1 MTARAPSA
9 APRGR
14 SALVLPAS
22 LLLCLFLAACAPQ
35 KEAYKR
41 QFFSLGTLVEVS
53 LWDVDDERAAE
64 AVRRVEAVM
73 NDAHVRWHAWE
84 PSEITRLN
92 EAIAEGRSLAVSPA
106 TATALTRARELAAA
120 SGQRFNP
127 AIGGLIALWGFQS
140 DDPPHG
146 PPPAQEAID
155 ALLAAAPDMDA
166 LWIDGLR
173 VGSDNP
179 EVRLD
184 LGAFAKGYAVDLA
197 IAALRELGIEN
208 AIVNAGGD
216 LRAIGSHGKRPWRIG
231 IRQPADRSEGGILAS
246 VETRGDEAVFTSG
259 NYERFF
265 YFEGR
270 RYHHILDPRDG
281 FPAQH
286 AVSVT
291 VIGSEGAATDA
302 AVTALFVAGPAHW
315 LEVAQNM
322 GVTQAMLID
331 ADMKIHMTPEMA
343 RRVQFEIE
351 PPAGILIVGEEPA

>member
-1 MTARAPSA
+1 MRRR
-9 APRGR
+9 PRSTVRGKIM
-14 SALVLPAS
+14 LPLFAG
-22 LLLCLFLAACAPQ
+22 LLLCLLLVACAPQ

-53 LWDVDDERAAE
+53 LWDVDEKRAAE
-64 AVRRVEAVM
+64 AVRQVEEIM
-73 NDAHVRWHAWE
+73 NDAHRRWHAWE

-120 SGQRFNP
+120 GGQLFNP
-127 AIGGLIALWGFQS
+127 AIGRMIALWGFQS

-155 ALLAAAPDMDA
+155 ALLAQAPDMEA

-173 VGSDNP
+173 VGSSNP
-179 EVRLD
+179 AVQLD

-246 VETRGDEAVFTSG
+246 VETHGDEAVFTSG

-265 YFEGR
+265 YFDGQ
-270 RYHHILDPRDG
+270 RYHHILDPRSG
-281 FPAQH
+281 FPAQQ

-291 VIGSEGAATDA
+291 VIGAEGAATDA
-302 AVTALFVAGPAHW
+302 AVTALFVAGPERW
-315 LEVAQNM
+315 LEVARDM
-322 GVTQAMLID
+322 GITQAMLID

-343 RRVQFEIE
+343 RRVHFEIE
-351 PPAGILIVGEEPA
+351 PPAGVVIVENGPA